1 MNPADKTTRIGSA
14 GKWMMNKLNSRTTK
28 RRKRM
33 DGEKRRVAEREE
45 IKRERDRPRTLAP
58 TAEVTDGD

>member
-1 MNPADKTTRIGSA
+1 
-14 GKWMMNKLNSRTTK
+14 MMNKLNSRTTK